1 MPPSPPRG
9 EPRRASALRRLAPY
23 FLLGPVSGP
32 LTAGVVNNLRGGRP
46 FLASMYGFL
55 LASWLV
61 VESLELTHIGPILHR
76 L

>member
-1 MPPSPPRG
+1 
-9 EPRRASALRRLAPY
+9 
-23 FLLGPVSGP
+23 
-32 LTAGVVNNLRGGRP
+32 VVNNLRGGRP

>member
-1 MPPSPPRG
+1 MPPSRPRG
-9 EPRRASALRRLAPY
+9 EPRRASILRRLAPY

-55 LASWLV
+55 LASWLAA
-61 VESLELTHIGPILHR
+61 ESLELTHIGPILHR